1 MKWDNVKLGT
11 IAKIDW
17 GNTNL
22 TKSCYVKKGKYLAV
36 SATGPDGLIDYYEH
50 EDDTT
55 VISAIGANCGKVF
68 FPSKKFTAIK
78 NTMTVKPNPSRIHKK
93 YLYWALS
100 KSRFNIRGAGQPFL
114 SKSDTEKLDIP
125 LPPLQ
130 IQEQIADTLD
140 KADALHRKD
149 QELLAKYDKLAQS
162 IFYDMFGDPVK
173 NEMDWPLKTIQQLVI
188 KSRHSIKR
196 GPFGGALKK
205 EIFVDKGYL
214 VFEQYHALNNDF
226 SFERYYI
233 TQEKYDELIA
243 FNVEPGDIIISCSG
257 VYLGK
262 LAIVPKGVK
271 KGIINQALLKVTL
284 DQSIYKNDFF
294 VTVFSHPNFKEKYFA
309 ADRGAA
315 IPNFP
320 PMSVFKEFKF
330 ISPPLA
336 LQEKYM
342 QITKKIKVSKTNLDN
357 QPILFET
364 LMNKYF
370 S

>member
-1 MKWDNVKLGT
+1 
-11 IAKIDW
+11 
-17 GNTNL
+17 
-22 TKSCYVKKGKYLAV
+22 
-36 SATGPDGLIDYYEH
+36 
-50 EDDTT
+50 
-55 VISAIGANCGKVF
+55 
-68 FPSKKFTAIK
+68 
-78 NTMTVKPNPSRIHKK
+78 
-93 YLYWALS
+93 
-100 KSRFNIRGAGQPFL
+100 
-114 SKSDTEKLDIP
+114 
-125 LPPLQ
+125 
-130 IQEQIADTLD
+130 
-140 KADALHRKD
+140 
-149 QELLAKYDKLAQS
+149 
-162 IFYDMFGDPVK
+162 MFGDPVK
-173 NEMDWPLKTIQQLVI
+173 NEMGWPLKTIQQLVI

-233 TQEKYDELIA
+233 TQEKYNELIA

-294 VTVFSHPNFKEKYFA
+294 ITVFSHPNFKEKYFA